1 MRNVVAIILFLM
13 STSLFG
19 QQTDT
24 IGEYFLQPIE
34 VQKDD
39 NLWKLAERH
48 YHDGR
53 QYSKFWTVSKTKGLT
68 NNPDSIYPG
77 MVLYKLAK
85 RTRLPSYHEEKFINI
100 NTLLQEQNISL
111 DSISEKL
118 NNLKI
123 EIKDFPCCVVGSSDS
138 NWFVDLLIGFIAG
151 VASSLFTTFILRRYF
166 PDKKEIPVIYKV
178 LFPLFS
184 FITVTS
190 IMYATKNIVID
201 GIRIVPIFLVV
212 LLSVILIII
221 LWSIFKISRAPK
233 KQPDIKI
240 PNVYAKIDEF
250 YESISDWSNYHPN
263 ETAYERKRGLDYWIN
278 YWKIYGE
285 DYLSKQIEKLRDRA
299 KSLDNKNIESKNTKD
314 IMEEITA
321 SLKAI
326 VRRHQN

>member
-85 RTRLPSYHEEKFINI
+85 RTRLPSYHEKKFINI
-100 NTLLQEQNISL
+100 NTLFQEQNISL

-118 NNLKI
+118 NNLKV
-123 EIKDFPCCVVGSSDS
+123 EMKGLTCCIGNTSDP
-138 NWFVDLLIGFIAG
+138 NKFLEYFISFIIG
-151 VASSLFTTFILRRYF
+151 VASSLFATMIARKIW
-166 PDKKEIPVIYKV
+166 PEK
-178 LFPLFS
+178 PLKQVVFTFS
-184 FITVTS
+184 FSAIAFLLTFS
-190 IMYATKNIVID
+190 ILDSASGRV
-201 GIRIVPIFLVV
+201 G
-212 LLSVILIII
+212 LLGPSASII
-221 LWSIFKISRAPK
+221 LATALFLLLIYTAYRFLNSLKKAEEKAEEQSKIPKIHNIHEVVQDFYHSIFDWVQKDK
-233 KQPDIKI
+233 
-240 PNVYAKIDEF
+240 
-250 YESISDWSNYHPN
+250 ESKGDNWNGRDRL
-263 ETAYERKRGLDYWIN
+263 EYWIGF
-278 YWKIYGE
+278 WKMYGE
-285 DYLSKQIEKLRDRA
+285 DHLSILVEILTTSSIKV
-299 KSLDNKNIESKNTKD
+299 KD
-314 IMEEITA
+314 KIVEDIIEEI
-321 SLKAI
+321 KAVLI
-326 VRRHQN
+326 KHQRN